1 MVGSGSWQ
9 FDRIRL
15 RILPIGSDPT
25 GSATLLVGISVSVSV
40 LLMAILT
47 TVLVQ
52 LYTII
57 SLFIRLVGISVSV
70 SVLLMAILATGLVLL
85 VYHRRKLSRP
95 VSPLHVSSECYLTF
109 ELFSSFFENIIKCLF
124 VFVILW
130 YMRQRKIYC
139 LFCSEQKAI
148 FLNEKGKI

>member
-1 MVGSGSWQ
+1 MVGTGSGQ

-25 GSATLLVGISVSVSV
+25 GSATL
-40 LLMAILT
+40 
-47 TVLVQ
+47 
-52 LYTII
+52 
-57 SLFIRLVGISVSV
+57 LVGISVSV

-109 ELFSSFFENIIKCLF
+109 ELFSGFFESIIKCLF
-124 VFVILW
+124 VFVIL
-130 YMRQRKIYC
+130 
-139 LFCSEQKAI
+139 
-148 FLNEKGKI
+148 